1 MTGRSSKPM
10 TSGVGVTMSNTNY
23 KDVDVNNNDELKK
36 FVEGELCYHNTIVN
50 TCFMFH
56 RNGDISYENALL
68 RAIVHLAEKSDAL
81 QDELVKSMM
90 RESPESFH
98 GRLLGMGG
106 IAK

>member
-10 TSGVGVTMSNTNY
+10 TSGVGVTMSSANY
-23 KDVDVNNNDELKK
+23 KNVDVNNDDELKK
-36 FVEGELCYHNTIVN
+36 FVEGELCYHNAIIN
-50 TCFMFH
+50 TCIMFH

-106 IAK
+106 KI